1 MGVRMSSS
9 APTSVIM
16 KFLVLAASLS
26 VCSAQGFFGLV
37 GHPNGAVTPVDEPAV
52 AAARAEHLITKFG
65 AAHVA
70 VATAAP
76 LAAAASLSYAAVPA
90 AYAPSYGYAAP
101 LAGLPALVAPPNG
114 AVPPVDEPAVA
125 AARAEHLATKGAV
138 YAAQAPVV
146 AAAPAVAYAAAPAA
160 YAPTYGYAGP
170 LNLNVQLVAH
180 PNGAVVPI
188 DEPAVAAARAEH
200 LTTQGAVY
208 AAQAPVV
215 AAAPVGAYAAAPAVA
230 YAATP
235 VAAYAPA
242 PYAGPLAGVPALVAR
257 PNGAVVPADEPAV
270 AAARADHLLSK
281 GVYGGVYAGAA
292 PVAAYGGLVAHPNG
306 AVVPVDEP
314 AVAAARAEHL
324 ALQGWDGEEVKEPT
338 SLLSKFKPCYC
349 ANFAQ
354 IC

>member
-1 MGVRMSSS
+1 MVCLNLCSN
-9 APTSVIM
+9 ALTTHIM

-52 AAARAEHLITKFG
+52 AAARAEHLATKFG
-65 AAHVA
+65 AAPVA
-70 VATAAP
+70 V
-76 LAAAASLSYAAVPA
+76 
-90 AYAPSYGYAAP
+90 GYAAT
-101 LAGLPALVAPPNG
+101 
-114 AVPPVDEPAVA
+114 PAV
-125 AARAEHLATKGAV
+125 T
-138 YAAQAPVV
+138 
-146 AAAPAVAYAAAPAA
+146 YAAAPAA

-170 LNLNVQLVAH
+170 LNLNTQLIGHPNGAVVPVDEPAVAAARAEHINTQAAISAPYAPTYGYAGPLNLNTQLVAH
-180 PNGAVVPI
+180 PNGAVVPV
-188 DEPAVAAARAEH
+188 DESAVAVARAEH

-215 AAAPVGAYAAAPAVA
+215 AAAPAVA

-235 VAAYAPA
+235 AAVYAPA
-242 PYAGPLAGVPALVAR
+242 PYAGPLAGVPALVAH
-257 PNGAVVPADEPAV
+257 PNGAVVPVDEPAV

-292 PVAAYGGLVAHPNG
+292 PVAAFGGLVAPPNG

-324 ALQGWDGEEVKEPT
+324 ALQG
-338 SLLSKFKPCYC
+338 
-349 ANFAQ
+349 
-354 IC
+354 

>member
-1 MGVRMSSS
+1 
-9 APTSVIM
+9 M

-52 AAARAEHLITKFG
+52 AAARAEHLATKFG
-65 AAHVA
+65 AAPVA
-70 VATAAP
+70 VAAAAP
-76 LAAAASLSYAAVPA
+76 LAAAYPLAAAAPLSYAAAPA
-90 AYAPSYGYAAP
+90 AYAPTYGYAGP
-101 LAGLPALVAPPNG
+101 LNLNTQLIGHPNG
-114 AVPPVDEPAVA
+114 AVVPVDEPAVA
-125 AARAEHLATKGAV
+125 AARAEHINTQ
-138 YAAQAPVV
+138 AAISASQAPLVAPAISYAPSV

-170 LNLNVQLVAH
+170 LNLNTQLVAH
-180 PNGAVVPI
+180 PNGAVVPV

-200 LTTQGAVY
+200 LTTQEAVY

-215 AAAPVGAYAAAPAVA
+215 AAAPVAAYAAAPAVA

-235 VAAYAPA
+235 AVAYPA
-242 PYAGPLAGVPALVAR
+242 SYAGPLTGVPALVAH
-257 PNGAVVPADEPAV
+257 PNGAVVPVDEPAV

-324 ALQGWDGEEVKEPT
+324 ALQG
-338 SLLSKFKPCYC
+338 
-349 ANFAQ
+349 
-354 IC
+354 

>member
-9 APTSVIM
+9 APTSIIM

-52 AAARAEHLITKFG
+52 AAARAEHLATKFG
-65 AAHVA
+65 AAPLVGP
-70 VATAAP
+70 VAP
-76 LAAAASLSYAAVPA
+76 LAVAGLPL
-90 AYAPSYGYAAP
+90 GYAA
-101 LAGLPALVAPPNG
+101 
-114 AVPPVDEPAVA
+114 
-125 AARAEHLATKGAV
+125 T
-138 YAAQAPVV
+138 
-146 AAAPAVAYAAAPAA
+146 PAVAYAAAPA

-170 LNLNVQLVAH
+170 LNLNTQLIGH
-180 PNGAVVPI
+180 PNGAVVPV

-200 LTTQGAVY
+200 INTQ
-208 AAQAPVV
+208 AAISASQAPVV
-215 AAAPVGAYAAAPAVA
+215 AAAPVAAYAAAPAVA

-242 PYAGPLAGVPALVAR
+242 PYAGHLAGVPALVAH
-257 PNGAVVPADEPAV
+257 PNGAVVPVDEPAV

-314 AVAAARAEHL
+314 AAAAARAEHL
-324 ALQGWDGEEVKEPT
+324 ALQG
-338 SLLSKFKPCYC
+338 
-349 ANFAQ
+349 
-354 IC
+354 

>member
-9 APTSVIM
+9 APTSTIM

-101 LAGLPALVAPPNG
+101 LAGLPALVAHPNG
-114 AVPPVDEPAVA
+114 AVTPVDEPAV
-125 AARAEHLATKGAV
+125 
-138 YAAQAPVV
+138 
-146 AAAPAVAYAAAPAA
+146 AAAPAA

-170 LNLNVQLVAH
+170 LNLKTQLIAH

-215 AAAPVGAYAAAPAVA
+215 AAAPVTAYAAA
-230 YAATP
+230 
-235 VAAYAPA
+235 
-242 PYAGPLAGVPALVAR
+242 
-257 PNGAVVPADEPAV
+257 
-270 AAARADHLLSK
+270 
-281 GVYGGVYAGAA
+281 
-292 PVAAYGGLVAHPNG
+292 
-306 AVVPVDEP
+306 
-314 AVAAARAEHL
+314 
-324 ALQGWDGEEVKEPT
+324 
-338 SLLSKFKPCYC
+338 
-349 ANFAQ
+349 
-354 IC
+354 

>member
-1 MGVRMSSS
+1 MVCLNLCSN
-9 APTSVIM
+9 ALTTHIM

-52 AAARAEHLITKFG
+52 AAARAEHLATKFG
-65 AAHVA
+65 AAPVA
-70 VATAAP
+70 VG
-76 LAAAASLSYAAVPA
+76 
-90 AYAPSYGYAAP
+90 YAP
-101 LAGLPALVAPPNG
+101 APP
-114 AVPPVDEPAVA
+114 
-125 AARAEHLATKGAV
+125 
-138 YAAQAPVV
+138 
-146 AAAPAVAYAAAPAA
+146 VAYAAAPAA

-170 LNLNVQLVAH
+170 LNLNTQLIGHPNGAVVPVDEPAVAAARAEHINTQVAISASQAPLVAPAISYTPSVAAIPTVAYAATPAAYAPSYGNAGPLNLNTQLVAH
-180 PNGAVVPI
+180 PNGAVVPV
-188 DEPAVAAARAEH
+188 DEPAVAVARAEH

-215 AAAPVGAYAAAPAVA
+215 AAAPVAAYAAAPAVA

-242 PYAGPLAGVPALVAR
+242 PYAGPLAGVPALVAH

-324 ALQGWDGEEVKEPT
+324 ALQG
-338 SLLSKFKPCYC
+338 
-349 ANFAQ
+349 
-354 IC
+354 